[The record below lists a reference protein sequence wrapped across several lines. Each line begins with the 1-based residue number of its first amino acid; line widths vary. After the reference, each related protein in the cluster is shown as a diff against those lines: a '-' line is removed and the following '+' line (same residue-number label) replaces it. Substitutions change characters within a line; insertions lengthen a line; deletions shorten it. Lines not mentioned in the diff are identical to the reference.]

1 MRTSAVSPPSRPE
14 PVATNALEDLDPDLL
29 ADLDE
34 LDQ

>member
-1 MRTSAVSPPSRPE
+1 MTNSAVSPPSRLE
-14 PVATNALEDLDPDLL
+14 PLATIALEDLDPDLL